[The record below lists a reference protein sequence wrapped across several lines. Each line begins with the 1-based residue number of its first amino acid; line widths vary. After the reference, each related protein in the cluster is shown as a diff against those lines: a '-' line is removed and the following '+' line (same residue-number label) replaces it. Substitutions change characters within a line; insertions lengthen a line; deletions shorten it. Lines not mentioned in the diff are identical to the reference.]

1 MSASVLQTRDAEG
14 SRVAAATSRPTT
26 PDLEFYWV
34 GDSHRCKRCP
44 RGHYVK
50 EHCVNSDEPSTCLPC
65 KEGCKYMAYA
75 SGFKT
80 CFLCRV
86 CRRDQVEV
94 RPCTRTSNRE
104 CACRNGTYCTPD
116 QPCEMCHKCQTS
128 CPKGGEVVKPCTPYN
143 DIQCGHSIMPTP
155 APGTFAG
162 LAVGITVLVTVVII
176 ALVVLAVWCCCFS
189 GDKEKSSVLTSKL
202 LSQLMNSTRSR
213 GTWDNHRNQ
222 KMDKLLVPQEQAGQ
236 PDPMGLTAEASH
248 PELQVVQTSAA
259 PEVKGWKKLVPVEGD
274 DLIETL
280 RRSFY
285 YFAEEVPCKDWKRF
299 GRRLHLTENE
309 IMMAEKIG
317 GDTLEQYVQILATW
331 VNKEGTGSSVNTLL
345 ETLDRIH
352 LRGVAQSVCNKL
364 IQDGLYK
371 YEDTS
376 PEADGIVSFCKYL

>member
-1 MSASVLQTRDAEG
+1 
-14 SRVAAATSRPTT
+14 SRLLYRPTLT
-26 PDLEFYWV
+26 
-34 GDSHRCKRCP
+34 G
-44 RGHYVK
+44 
-50 EHCVNSDEPSTCLPC
+50 
-65 KEGCKYMAYA
+65 
-75 SGFKT
+75 
-80 CFLCRV
+80 
-86 CRRDQVEV
+86 
-94 RPCTRTSNRE
+94 
-104 CACRNGTYCTPD
+104 
-116 QPCEMCHKCQTS
+116 
-128 CPKGGEVVKPCTPYN
+128 VVSPL
-143 DIQCGHSIMPTP
+143 Q
-155 APGTFAG
+155 
-162 LAVGITVLVTVVII
+162 
-176 ALVVLAVWCCCFS
+176 
-189 GDKEKSSVLTSKL
+189 SKL

-236 PDPMGLTAEASH
+236 PDPMGLTAEA
-248 PELQVVQTSAA
+248 
-259 PEVKGWKKLVPVEGD
+259 
-274 DLIETL
+274 TL

-371 YEDTS
+371 YEDTRN
-376 PEADGIVSFCKYL
+376 ATLCARGR